1 MSDLKKYVEKRKA
14 RDPVFAENY
23 EAGYLEFK
31 IGVLIPIDLHP
42 LEDMENEDLKNS
54 IANSEK

>member
-1 MSDLKKYVEKRKA
+1 MSFKTVSKE
-14 RDPVFAENY
+14 RDPEFAENY

-31 IGVLIPIDLHP
+31 IGVLTPIDLHP
-42 LEDMENEDLKNS
+42 LEDMENEDLKNF